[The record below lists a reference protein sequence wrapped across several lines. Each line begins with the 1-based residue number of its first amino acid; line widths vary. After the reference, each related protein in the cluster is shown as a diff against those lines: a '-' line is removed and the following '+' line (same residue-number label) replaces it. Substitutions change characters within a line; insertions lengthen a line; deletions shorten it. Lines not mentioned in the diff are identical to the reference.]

1 MKKNSLRKNILYQ
14 LLYQVLTLIT
24 PLLTAPYIS
33 RILGAEKLGIYS
45 YTLSIVNYF
54 TMIAYLGVSNY
65 GCKKIAAV
73 YSLGVKKTQATFWS
87 IYAVQLIS
95 SLFSVITYFVY
106 FLCFVSNY
114 KTIYLIQGIAI
125 FSVLIDVNWFFL
137 GTEQFPIIATRNSII
152 KIITIISIFALVN
165 SDKDLAIY
173 ALIMVLGTFLNNFIT
188 FFFLLKEINFQH
200 INFKTAL
207 EQHFKGNIALF
218 IPTIAT
224 LVYHTMDK
232 TMLGLLSDYNNVGY
246 YYSADKVINIP
257 LGLITTL
264 GMVIMPRMSNLIS
277 QGNSYE
283 EGSLLSKSFEL
294 TLFLSSIM
302 SFGIAAVSKE
312 FVPLFFGDGFEP
324 CIFLIRLFAP
334 ILVIKSLSSFIQMQ
348 YMIPNNLERKY
359 TIATFCGAAINLLLN
374 FILIPFCGAIGATI
388 GTLGAEVTV
397 LCVEIVLVRNKIN
410 IRFLFFGNIVYIFN
424 ALITFVV
431 ISLSSLYIQGNNLIK
446 LFMEIVIGVIIYLLL
461 CIPYWISKKDSI
473 FYFNQK
479 N

>member
-374 FILIPFCGAIGATI
+374 FILIRFCGAIGATI